1 MRRTCYLYKINK
13 EIVNNSNNKTKK
25 QTNFSVFV
33 LLLLLLVLVVIHIPI
48 NPFIDLNSRIETGQI
63 NENTFA
69 LFEKRLVRYLHS
81 VEFTPKNNTIRPL
94 FSFFIFVKEND

>member
-48 NPFIDLNSRIETGQI
+48 NPFIDLNSRIETGQFRQQQKKI
-63 NENTFA
+63 
-69 LFEKRLVRYLHS
+69 KRTPLHYYL
-81 VEFTPKNNTIRPL
+81 K
-94 FSFFIFVKEND
+94 KD